1 MAATRSSG
9 HRGGGRPGSPCAQ
22 AALAMPR
29 QPSIAPLRLDALP
42 HGARSALVL
51 VAVAIVAF
59 NLRTP
64 TASLPP
70 LLADVQRGLGLSGP
84 AMGSLTALPVL
95 CMALCAPPAQ
105 RLAHRVGREAT
116 TLWGIGLVAAG
127 TLLRLGGDAPVLL
140 FGGTLV
146 AGVGIAVCG
155 VTLPSIIK
163 DRFPDRPGVATAAY
177 TVPMMLGAAV
187 APTLAVPLLH
197 ALGGW
202 EASLASWAVPAL
214 LAAALWAP
222 LARRSS
228 RRRPATRTAAGRLPW
243 RSRSAWLLAGFL
255 SVQSVLA
262 YAYLA
267 WLAPAYESR
276 GWSAATTG
284 ALLGV
289 LHLAQLVTALAL
301 PALADLSRDRRPAL
315 VAAVT
320 CTALGA
326 GVLFAAPDAAPWAAT
341 IVLGLGLGGGFSL
354 ALVLL
359 ADFAASPAAAGRLAA
374 MTFLVCYSTAA
385 VAPVLVGALRDA
397 TGAYAAPFGL
407 LAVLACGELAIAT
420 RLRPALRAS
429 VR

>member
-1 MAATRSSG
+1 MKAKLLVPLTAPAIAR
-9 HRGGGRPGSPCAQ
+9 RPLEALPQGALAL
-22 AALAMPR
+22 AALA
-29 QPSIAPLRLDALP
+29 
-42 HGARSALVL
+42 VL
-51 VAVAIVAF
+51 AF

-70 LLADVQRGLGLSGP
+70 LLPDVERTLGLSGP
-84 AMGSLTALPVL
+84 ALGLLTALPVL

-105 RLAHRVGREAT
+105 RFAHRQGPEAT
-116 TLWGIGLVAAG
+116 TLWAIVLVAAG
-127 TLLRLGGDAPVLL
+127 ALLRLGGEATSVL
-140 FGGTLV
+140 FAGTLV

-163 DRFPDRPGVATAAY
+163 DRFPDRPGAATAAY
-177 TVPMMLGAAV
+177 SVPMMLGAAV
-187 APTLAVPLLH
+187 APAMAVPLVH
-197 ALGGW
+197 ALGTW

-222 LARRSS
+222 LARRSI
-228 RRRPATRTAAGRLPW
+228 RRRTAVRTTSGRLPW
-243 RSRSAWLLAGFL
+243 GSRSAWLLAGFL
-255 SVQSVLA
+255 SVQSILA

-276 GWSAATTG
+276 GWSTATTG

-289 LHLAQLVTALAL
+289 LHLAQLATALAL

-315 VAAVT
+315 IGSVS
-320 CTALGA
+320 CTVVGA
-326 GVLFAAPDAAPWAAT
+326 SVLFAAPDLAPWPAT

-359 ADFAASPAAAGRLAA
+359 SDLAASPAAAGRLAA
-374 MTFLVCYSTAA
+374 MTFLVCYSAA
-385 VAPVLVGALRDA
+385 SVAPVVVGALHDA
-397 TGAYAAPFGL
+397 TGGYALPFGL
-407 LAVLACGELAIAT
+407 LALLACVELAMAT
-420 RLRPALRAS
+420 RLRPSLRGS

>member
-1 MAATRSSG
+1 MRSPEAGPLVAATEPSLAR
-9 HRGGGRPGSPCAQ
+9 RPV
-22 AALAMPR
+22 
-29 QPSIAPLRLDALP
+29 DALRP
-42 HGARSALVL
+42 ALVL
-51 VAVAIVAF
+51 LALAVLAF

-64 TASLPP
+64 TTSLPP
-70 LLADVQRGLGLSGP
+70 LLGDVQRTLALSGP
-84 AMGSLTALPVL
+84 AMGLLTALPVL

-105 RLAHRVGREAT
+105 RLAHRLGPEAT
-116 TLWGIGLVAAG
+116 TLWAIGLVAAG
-127 TLLRLGGDAPVLL
+127 TLLRLGGDATVVL
-140 FGGTLV
+140 FAGTLL

-163 DRFPDRPGVATAAY
+163 DRFPGRPGAATAAY
-177 TVPMMLGAAV
+177 SVPMMLGAAV
-187 APTLAVPLLH
+187 APAMAVPLLH
-197 ALGGW
+197 ALGTW

-214 LAAALWAP
+214 VAAGLWVP

-228 RRRPATRTAAGRLPW
+228 RRRPAARTAAVRLPW

-255 SVQSVLA
+255 SVQSILA

-276 GWSAATTG
+276 GWSAAATG

-289 LHLAQLVTALAL
+289 LHLAQLATALAL

-315 VAAVT
+315 VGAVT

-326 GVLFAAPDAAPWAAT
+326 AVLFAAPDVAPWAAT

-359 ADFAASPAAAGRLAA
+359 ADLAASPAAAGRLAA
-374 MTFLVCYSTAA
+374 MTFLVCYSAA
-385 VAPVLVGALRDA
+385 AAAPVLVGALHDA
-397 TGAYAAPFGL
+397 TGAYAMPFGL
-407 LAVLACGELAIAT
+407 LALLACVELAIAT
-420 RLRPALRAS
+420 RFRPTLRGS